1 MLKFA
6 ILLACLVSAR
16 AEFLPDDHLPEGT
29 YTIQQMHQGR
39 GYCHNCFLDAYTSG
53 HDYQV
58 YVTSGT
64 HSADQEWILRKGK
77 CSICYTLQQNSSRRY
92 LDAYEDAKRS
102 FRAVMRTHQTDDSQQ
117 WQISEHHRSDDTW
130 TMVQTRMVHGRYL
143 WLNDDWT
150 VSTMLGPSYWKF
162 TPVTAT
168 KTTTTT
174 TSTTTTTTT
183 TSTTTTT
190 TLFEP
195 CVYATGMVETL
206 SEELSVAK
214 EAFKL
219 KGQELSVAQAHQ
231 AHVCA
236 ASSLAAEPASPAAAG
251 AAKRST
257 AVPLPVLVAGMAASS
272 LVTFLL
278 VKYYENGMFPER
290 LRQPLLES

>member
-195 CVYATGMVETL
+195 CVYATGMVEAV
-206 SEELSVAK
+206 SE
-214 EAFKL
+214 
-219 KGQELSVAQAHQ
+219 ELSVAQAHQ
-231 AHVCA
+231 EYVCS
-236 ASSLAAEPASPAAAG
+236 ASSLAAEPPPNPAAG
-251 AAKRST
+251 AAKSSS
-257 AVPLPVLVAGMAASS
+257 VPLPVLAAGMAASS

-278 VKYYENGMFPER
+278 VKLSENGIYRMFPER
-290 LRQPLLES
+290 LQQPLVES

>member
-16 AEFLPDDHLPEGT
+16 AQFGPDGHLSEGT
-29 YTIQQMHQGR
+29 YKIQYKASLM
-39 GYCHNCFLDAYTSG
+39 FLDAFTSG
-53 HDYQV
+53 DNYQV
-58 YVTSGT
+58 FMTKGEN
-64 HSADQEWILRKGK
+64 SADQEWILRKGK

-195 CVYATGMVETL
+195 CVYATGMVEAV
-206 SEELSVAK
+206 SE
-214 EAFKL
+214 
-219 KGQELSVAQAHQ
+219 ELSVAQAHQ
-231 AHVCA
+231 ASVCS
-236 ASSLAAEPASPAAAG
+236 ASSLAAEPPPSPAAG
-251 AAKRST
+251 AAKSSS
-257 AVPLPVLVAGMAASS
+257 VPLPVLAAGMAASS

-278 VKYYENGMFPER
+278 VKLSENGIYRMFPER
-290 LRQPLLES
+290 LQQPLVES

>member
-77 CSICYTLQQNSSRRY
+77 CSICYTLQQKSTGRY
-92 LDAYEDAKRS
+92 LDAYQDAKHH
-102 FRAVMRTHQTDDSQQ
+102 FNAVTRTHQTDDTQQ
-117 WQISEHHRSDDTW
+117 WQIDPDLPYSW
-130 TMVQTRMVHGRYL
+130 TIEQTRQAHGRYL
-143 WLNDDWT
+143 TMSGNAYHGRLT
-150 VSTMLGPSYWKF
+150 ISTDPEPSLWKF
-162 TPVTAT
+162 IPVTAT
-168 KTTTTT
+168 
-174 TSTTTTTTT
+174 STTTTTT
-183 TSTTTTT
+183 TSTTTTST
-190 TLFEP
+190 TTSLFEP
-195 CVYATGMVETL
+195 CVYATGMVEAL
-206 SEELSVAK
+206 SE
-214 EAFKL
+214 
-219 KGQELSVAQAHQ
+219 ELSVAQAHQ
-231 AHVCA
+231 ASVCS
-236 ASSLAAEPASPAAAG
+236 ASSLAAEPPPSPAAG
-251 AAKRST
+251 AAKSSS
-257 AVPLPVLVAGMAASS
+257 VPLPVLVAGMAASS